1 MAEIHSLGFE
11 GFTRGC
17 EVWAR
22 PGECAVQSRLRA
34 IAITWCAIAPVI
46 YVVDLMAP
54 RLFDDT
60 RTGRPFGDDFIN
72 YWSAAWLA
80 FHGRASEIYDWNA
93 FHMFQTGVAG
103 MPIDY
108 YHYSYPPILLVL
120 TAPLAA
126 LPYVPG
132 LFAWLVSGWCAFYA
146 ALRVASPTQGLW
158 LALATPAIFVNAVG
172 GQNGTWTAALLGG
185 GLTLLERRPLLSGVL
200 FGCLAY
206 KPQLGLLLPLAL
218 AAGGYWRTFAA
229 AAATV
234 TALFTASVMLFGL
247 RLWSGYLENTG
258 VLREHIL
265 EDGTGVWHRMM
276 SVFVAIRR
284 ISADVTAAYAIQLV
298 MALLVAVVIVMLWRR
313 RDCPAAIKYA
323 ALVLGTCLATPYLQD
338 YDLVIG
344 AFVAVWIYQAMADR
358 PRLALV
364 TAGGMLLLPLV
375 GASLARMTD
384 LAVGP
389 LVLMPAFAAV
399 VWQAVRVLAPP
410 AETLRLRR
418 DFQISKNTV
427 SLSP

>member
-1 MAEIHSLGFE
+1 
-11 GFTRGC
+11 
-17 EVWAR
+17 
-22 PGECAVQSRLRA
+22 VQSRLRA
-34 IAITWCAIAPVI
+34 IAISWCAIAPII
-46 YVVDLMAP
+46 YFIDLMAP
-54 RLFDDT
+54 RLFDGT

-80 FHGRASEIYDWNA
+80 FHGRAGEIYDWNA
-93 FHMFQTGVAG
+93 FHVFQTGIAG

-120 TAPLAA
+120 SAPLAA

-158 LALATPAIFVNAVG
+158 LALATPAIFVNAVS

-185 GLTLLERRPLLSGVL
+185 GLTLLERRPILSGVL

-206 KPQLGLLLPLAL
+206 KPQMGLLLPLAL
-218 AAGGYWRTFAA
+218 AAGGYWRTIAA

-234 TALFTASVMLFGL
+234 TALFAASVGLFGF
-247 RLWSGYLENTG
+247 RLWSGYLENIG
-258 VLREHIL
+258 VLRERIL

-284 ISADVTAAYAIQLV
+284 IGADVASAYAIQCV
-298 MALLVAVVIVMLWRR
+298 MALLVTIVVVLLWRR

-338 YDLVIG
+338 YDLVVG
-344 AFVAVWIYQAMADR
+344 AFVAVWIYQAMPDR
-358 PRLALV
+358 PRVALAS
-364 TAGGMLLLPLV
+364 AGGVLLLPLF
-375 GASLARMTD
+375 GAGLASATG
-384 LAVGP
+384 LALGP

-399 VWQAVRVLAPP
+399 VWQAVRRLTPP
-410 AETLRLRR
+410 AETVLRRR
-418 DFQISKNTV
+418 DFQMSKNTV